1 MALDTAA
8 NTTSPSWLRLPDPA
22 PSTPE
27 TEVIVSVTQEKIGYV
42 RNQQRVL
49 AHKPAVLA
57 AVTALG
63 DAVVHDPEGA
73 PSPREREL
81 IALVISAENRCEACV
96 FAHAAALR
104 GHSGDAEWVATIE
117 VNYRRA
123 PLSTRERALA
133 DFALKI
139 TRSPAEV
146 ELADLQAL
154 RDAGVPEEGV
164 LEAAAVA
171 AHFNFTNRLNSG
183 LGIYA
188 NSEAYRANR

>member
-1 MALDTAA
+1 M
-8 NTTSPSWLRLPDPA
+8 R
-22 PSTPE
+22 
-27 TEVIVSVTQEKIGYV
+27 QFG
-42 RNQQRVL
+42 
-49 AHKPAVLA
+49 
-57 AVTALG
+57 
-63 DAVVHDPEGA
+63 
-73 PSPREREL
+73 
-81 IALVISAENRCEACV
+81 
-96 FAHAAALR
+96 

-146 ELADLQAL
+146 EPADLQAL

-164 LEAAAVA
+164 LEAATVA
-171 AHFNFTNRLNSG
+171 AYFNFTNRLNSG
-183 LGIYA
+183 LGIHA